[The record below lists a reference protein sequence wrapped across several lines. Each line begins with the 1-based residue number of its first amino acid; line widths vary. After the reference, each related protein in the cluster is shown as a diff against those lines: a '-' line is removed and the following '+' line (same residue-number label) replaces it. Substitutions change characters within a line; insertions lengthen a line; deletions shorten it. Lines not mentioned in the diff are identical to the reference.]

1 MATYIF
7 RRFLLMIP
15 TFLGITILVFV
26 ILQWVPG
33 GPMEQELMRLRSS
46 MMTSGEVGGGAG
58 LSSGQLEISEKAVTQ
73 LKAFYGLN
81 HSIPVRYLM
90 WLGVWPKQ
98 IHIEKIKIPKGV
110 SEWNVTLQTGD
121 RVQLRKQNNIFN
133 INDSRWKVDLLPS
146 TTEQTEIKVY
156 QTAFSGILTGN
167 LGKSYTYSEPVWQ
180 LIKERLHISAY
191 FGGIS
196 FFLSYLVCI
205 PLGIVKAVKH
215 NSRFDF
221 WSSVLIFI
229 GYSIP
234 GWILGAVLL
243 VYFGGGSFW
252 NLFPLGEF
260 RSEYFD
266 YMTVSEKIVDQLHHT
281 ILPVIAYMVSSFA
294 ILTVLMKNSLIENL
308 SQDYIRTAFAKGL
321 SERRVIFVHA
331 VRNSLIPIAT
341 GIGGILGIWLAGSY
355 LIEKVF
361 NIDGI
366 GLLSYQAVIKRDYPI
381 VLGFLVISTIIRLCG
396 NLLSDCCYAFID
408 PRIRFK

>member
-98 IHIEKIKIPKGV
+98 TNIEKIKIPKGV

-121 RVQLRKQNNIFN
+121 RVQLSKQNNRVA

-146 TTEQTEIKVY
+146 TAEQTEIKVY

-167 LGKSYTYSEPVWQ
+167 LGESYTYSEPVWQ

>member
-98 IHIEKIKIPKGV
+98 TNIEKIKIPKGV

-121 RVQLRKQNNIFN
+121 RVQLSKQNNRVA

-146 TTEQTEIKVY
+146 TAEQTEIKVY